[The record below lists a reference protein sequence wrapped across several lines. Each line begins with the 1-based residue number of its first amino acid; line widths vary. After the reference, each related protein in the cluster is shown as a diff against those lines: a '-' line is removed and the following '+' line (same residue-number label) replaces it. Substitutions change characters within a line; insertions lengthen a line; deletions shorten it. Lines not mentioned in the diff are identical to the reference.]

1 MLGHKQQYKG
11 YSDFVMQGVYE
22 ETDTFHPK
30 GNMAAVFGDEAFKE
44 WVDEE
49 LLPELAAEGKSR
61 VIQPNLT
68 MQQVNDGAAYYKT
81 STKDMRKI
89 IRGPQIEN
97 EGCKIAMYLCQA
109 SAAAKLRDIAD
120 YFNLNH
126 A

>member
-1 MLGHKQQYKG
+1 MVYNAGQYQVRKELE
-11 YSDFVMQGVYE
+11 VQE
-22 ETDTFHPK
+22 ESI
-30 GNMAAVFGDEAFKE
+30 
-44 WVDEE
+44 
-49 LLPELAAEGKSR
+49 LSR
-61 VIQPNLT
+61 VVQPNLT

-97 EGCKIAMYLCQA
+97 EVCKIAMYLCQA